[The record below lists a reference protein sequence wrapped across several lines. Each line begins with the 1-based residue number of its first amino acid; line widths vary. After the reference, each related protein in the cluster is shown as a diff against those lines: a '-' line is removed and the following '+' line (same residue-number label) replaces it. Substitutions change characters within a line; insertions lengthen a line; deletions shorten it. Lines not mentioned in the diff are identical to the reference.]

1 MADLPVIRSVNHRG
15 YCRLSFP
22 PGRLGRLF
30 CETSLAARRG
40 ENRQYSKIKS
50 RLFIDQQAMFTSA
63 SALSES
69 LSLFIFLRF
78 IAGVFTS
85 GFLVPRFVYCVE
97 IVSTANHSFFGIIIK
112 LFAEPVGGCILAI
125 LAAWVTNWRHL
136 MLVVSLP
143 CFLPLIFWW

>member
-1 MADLPVIRSVNHRG
+1 MRNV
-15 YCRLSFP
+15 
-22 PGRLGRLF
+22 
-30 CETSLAARRG
+30 T
-40 ENRQYSKIKS
+40 SKIKS